1 MVIEQCKVT
10 KIKKAQYRV
19 TLAFICPKGH
29 EKGAKKI
36 PKTQVVFTDI
46 VSSDNWEKDTSLAEA
61 WSQLIALHRQLVTAN
76 PTWKPSVPYT
86 LKGRSGVFKGFSPF
100 VSVREAD
107 LGKPL
112 SHSTIAQRCSDLLHQ
127 AGLSEGTPHTI
138 RHVAASHLFNMGVS
152 VEDICTRARW
162 LSFKTFK
169 DKYLTLE
176 HFDNK
181 LSATVISKAYP
192 LSRILRRPPT
202 FSSAQ
207 DSQTTS

>member
-1 MVIEQCKVT
+1 
-10 KIKKAQYRV
+10 
-19 TLAFICPKGH
+19 
-29 EKGAKKI
+29 
-36 PKTQVVFTDI
+36 VFTDI
-46 VSSDNWEKDTSLAEA
+46 VSSENWEKDTSLAAA
-61 WSQLIALHRQLVTAN
+61 WSQFIAIHPTGDSQSQLEALSTI
-76 PTWKPSVPYT
+76 YT

-100 VSVREAD
+100 VSVRETD

-181 LSATVISKAYP
+181 LSVTVISKAYP